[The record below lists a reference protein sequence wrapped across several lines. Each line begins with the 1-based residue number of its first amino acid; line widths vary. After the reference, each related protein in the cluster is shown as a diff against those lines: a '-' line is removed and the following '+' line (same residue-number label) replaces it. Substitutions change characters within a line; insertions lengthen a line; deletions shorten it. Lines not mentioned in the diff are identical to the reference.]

1 MLARGC
7 FGILREGQGP
17 CMNLPNA
24 LTISR
29 IFLIPLLL
37 AVLLTGNL
45 VPGKEW
51 WASAIMLIA
60 AATDSLDGYFA
71 RRRGQVTTL
80 GTLLDPVADKLLI
93 SAAFISLVELGAV
106 KAWMAVIIIGR
117 EFAVSGLRNIA
128 STQGFTIQASELG
141 KAKMVT
147 QIISV
152 VLILLGFRH
161 ERLRLLG
168 DVALWLVVFFA
179 LASAVGYFR
188 RFWRQ
193 IDLRLKESATR
204 QEGLLKRHKSD
215 AAVQ

>member
-1 MLARGC
+1 
-7 FGILREGQGP
+7 
-17 CMNLPNA
+17 MNLPNA

-29 IFLIPLLL
+29 IFLVPLLL

-45 VPGKEW
+45 VPAKEL

-60 AATDSLDGYFA
+60 AATDTLDGYFA

-80 GTLLDPVADKLLI
+80 GVLLDPVADKLLI

-117 EFAVSGLRNIA
+117 EFAVSGLRSIA
-128 STQGFTIQASELG
+128 SSQGFTIQASDLG

-147 QIISV
+147 QVIAV
-152 VLILLGFRH
+152 VVILLGFRY

-168 DVALWLVVFFA
+168 DIVLWLVVFFA

-193 IDLRLKESATR
+193 IDLGRKESMAKENTAR
-204 QEGLLKRHKSD
+204 REAFLKGQKSD
-215 AAVQ
+215 AAVR